1 MQKGVQ
7 GFGGAHRHYHYAVDG
22 AMHLCLAVYGR
33 LEGLESPNVAGRGA
47 PCLPRRQGAGELV
60 S

>member
-33 LEGLESPNVAGRGA
+33 VVSG
-47 PCLPRRQGAGELV
+47 PRLLADLAEK
-60 S
+60 